1 MENEKNGARVRIKF
15 ADRLKVN
22 LRRWREITNYSG
34 RFAEWDEVAQKVS
47 EDTGSLADYDGH
59 WHSWTAPLNR
69 RSHKWVFV
77 GFDNNG
83 TLNIEISSWAKDS
96 KAKIYSTDEVVA
108 ILNEVSK
115 CINAFAD
122 AGIL

>member
-22 LRRWREITNYSG
+22 VPMWNKLTNDSARYADWS
-34 RFAEWDEVAQKVS
+34 EVARKVNEHIGTS
-47 EDTGSLADYDGH
+47 EGYDGH
-59 WHSWTAPLNR
+59 MHSWSNFINDR
-69 RSHKWVFV
+69 RRILTEV
-77 GFDNNG
+77 GFDRNG
-83 TLNIEISSWAKDS
+83 TLNIAIYSRAKDS
-96 KAKIYSTDEVVA
+96 TTKFYSTDEVVA

>member
-1 MENEKNGARVRIKF
+1 MENENNGARVRIKF

-34 RFAEWDEVAQKVS
+34 RFAEWDEVAMKVN

-59 WHSWTAPLNR
+59 WHSWGSPLNR

-83 TLNIEISSWAKDS
+83 TLNIKISSWAKDS

>member
-1 MENEKNGARVRIKF
+1 MENEKNGTYVRIKF

-34 RFAEWDEVAQKVS
+34 RYAEWDEVALKVN

-59 WHSWTAPLNR
+59 WRSWGASLNR
-69 RSHKWVFV
+69 RSHKRVFV

-83 TLNIEISSWAKDS
+83 TLNIALSSWAKDS
-96 KAKIYSTDEVVA
+96 KAKIYSTDEVLA

-122 AGIL
+122 ARIL

>member
-22 LRRWREITNYSG
+22 LHRWHKITNYSG
-34 RFAEWDEVAQKVS
+34 RYAEWDEVALKVN
-47 EDTGSLADYDGH
+47 EDIGNLASYDGH
-59 WHSWTAPLNR
+59 WRSWSAFLTK
-69 RSHKWVFV
+69 RSHKWVSV

-83 TLNIEISSWAKDS
+83 TLNIEIDSWAKDS
-96 KAKIYSTDEVVA
+96 KAKIYSTDEVAA

-122 AGIL
+122 ASIL